1 MLRITSA
8 LALLALVVLPAPAS
22 SHPLAFT
29 QSELILRVDGTF
41 QVEMVCDLD
50 ALALGVSQDADDA
63 ELVAMLHE
71 LTPEQLDQRVERL
84 RELFRRRVRIR
95 FDGQPVTFDVAFP
108 DYGTARADEAE
119 IPTVLGLTAR
129 LRGTVP
135 TNATEVEFFASRS
148 FSDVHLAIVDES
160 RQVSRRSVLERG
172 ARSDPFVLTGP
183 VEPTSRGEVARRY
196 LRLGFAHIMP
206 NGLDHILFVV
216 CLFLLSTSLRPLV
229 WQVTAFT
236 LAHAL
241 TLTLATF
248 DLVALSP
255 TLVEPLIALSIAYVA
270 IENVLTQR
278 LTPWRPPVVFAFG
291 LLHGFGIRHRPSRAG
306 AARRRA
312 TDRTSHLQRRDR
324 ARSAHGHRDGHLHR
338 GLVSPPRMVPR
349 AGRRARVSC
358 HCRRWSGLDGR
369 ARAAMTGCRFKTPGA
384 RDIITVSS
392 GIMSG
397 RCPLQRGIQMITAGP
412 GAPLRVA
419 AAVLVGALA
428 ATSVG
433 FASDWPSWRGRAQT
447 GVSNEARLPSSWSK
461 DGENLIWSDDW
472 VGRSTPAVFDGR
484 VCANGR
490 TGEGVSKAEI
500 VAYWNAENGT
510 RLWTHTF
517 SIANTTVPFNRVGW
531 GSVTGD
537 PETGYLFAVNV
548 DGHLNAF
555 ARDGT
560 IVWTWRLA
568 EELGRASGYG
578 GRTSTPVVDED
589 SVILSVI
596 GSLWGDYRG
605 PPRHRYFSFDKRTG
619 KVQWISTPG
628 SNVFDMNTQSVP
640 IIAVVNGRRLLIDG
654 NADGHIYALLARTG
668 EKIWEFSLSKRGI
681 NVSPVIDE
689 STVYVAHSEE
699 NVDGGP
705 MGRVVAIDATGT
717 GDVTSTHEKWRIN
730 ELAVGFPSPLIKDG
744 QLFVIDNSANLVA
757 IDAADGVSLWTHS
770 IGTVGKSSPVWADGK
785 LYVTEVNGNVHIL
798 EPGSNGVTVS
808 STARSWR

>member
-183 VEPTSRGEVARRY
+183 VEPASRGEVARRY

-206 NGLDHILFVV
+206 DGLDHILFVV

-236 LAHAL
+236 LSHAL

-248 DLVALSP
+248 DLVSLSP

-291 LLHGFGIRHRPSRAG
+291 LLHGLGFATVLRELGLPVDERLIGLVTFNVGIELGQLTVIAMAICTVGWFRHRG
-306 AARRRA
+306 WY
-312 TDRTSHLQRRDR
+312 
-324 ARSAHGHRDGHLHR
+324 
-338 GLVSPPRMVPR
+338 
-349 AGRRARVSC
+349 RARVVVPAS
-358 HCRRWSGLDGR
+358 
-369 ARAAMTGCRFKTPGA
+369 
-384 RDIITVSS
+384 
-392 GIMSG
+392 
-397 RCPLQRGIQMITAGP
+397 
-412 GAPLRVA
+412 
-419 AAVLVGALA
+419 AV
-428 ATSVG
+428 
-433 FASDWPSWRGRAQT
+433 
-447 GVSNEARLPSSWSK
+447 
-461 DGENLIWSDDW
+461 
-472 VGRSTPAVFDGR
+472 
-484 VCANGR
+484 
-490 TGEGVSKAEI
+490 
-500 VAYWNAENGT
+500 
-510 RLWTHTF
+510 
-517 SIANTTVPFNRVGW
+517 
-531 GSVTGD
+531 
-537 PETGYLFAVNV
+537 
-548 DGHLNAF
+548 
-555 ARDGT
+555 
-560 IVWTWRLA
+560 
-568 EELGRASGYG
+568 
-578 GRTSTPVVDED
+578 
-589 SVILSVI
+589 
-596 GSLWGDYRG
+596 
-605 PPRHRYFSFDKRTG
+605 
-619 KVQWISTPG
+619 
-628 SNVFDMNTQSVP
+628 
-640 IIAVVNGRRLLIDG
+640 IAVVG
-654 NADGHIYALLARTG
+654 LA
-668 EKIWEFSLSKRGI
+668 W
-681 NVSPVIDE
+681 
-689 STVYVAHSEE
+689 TVE
-699 NVDGGP
+699 
-705 MGRVVAIDATGT
+705 RV
-717 GDVTSTHEKWRIN
+717 
-730 ELAVGFPSPLIKDG
+730 L
-744 QLFVIDNSANLVA
+744 Q
-757 IDAADGVSLWTHS
+757 
-770 IGTVGKSSPVWADGK
+770 
-785 LYVTEVNGNVHIL
+785 
-798 EPGSNGVTVS
+798 
-808 STARSWR
+808 